1 MTGRQ
6 SLGTRI
12 KEYLGNPGCRP
23 DVNHKAPICT
33 GRELLKAEGDD
44 SKHEHDEEVRTVG
57 AESTEGSTESD
68 KNSFD
73 NVEVGLSHGKI
84 WTMLNY
90 TGLKKASSDKIL
102 DRLVDFAGS
111 QVVFFLMWIILI
123 VWIVIGIIYKAP
135 DNWQIVIQDGQS
147 IQSYFWDTLLMRQQ
161 LNSSHEH
168 VWICANIRSR
178 LKTIRRLCTM
188 EQPKEKASPNATV
201 KVSSSS
207 GQLPIESWYDR
218 VCSKAC
224 DFIGSLPVMIIFWL
238 GIFTW
243 IGCGAVPTTTGN
255 KPPFSKSNPQKAK
268 FSDEWQLYVNTS
280 TAVII
285 LICCVFLQN
294 IRARHERFIAKF
306 VLALSRMDVSIEKHL
321 RTYFRD
327 FETENPNICIPTHHR
342 NRLSKWIDWYADII
356 GTGIGVCI
364 ALGVIAVWIAI
375 GDPMSWNGNWWLII
389 GTYTGL
395 VGFLDGFVLRQVY
408 FKIVHHEENNYEKVA
423 EEDYD
428 LFQTLG
434 IELREECV
442 VHSDS
447 FASLNSITYRISSK
461 INSIC
466 SSDWSVVASVV
477 IILSLIIIASGLRW
491 SETAQLIC
499 NTPTMIIEAFFLIVL
514 LQAHGWA
521 DKKRRMQ
528 VAALHARRVALLTY
542 VEESYPLSC

>member
-1 MTGRQ
+1 MKEQG

-12 KEYLGNPGCRP
+12 KRFLGNPGCRP
-23 DVNHKAPICT
+23 DVNHRAPICS
-33 GRELLKAEGDD
+33 GGEFSDSAPDD
-44 SKHEHDEEVRTVG
+44 AKDEHDEEVRTVS
-57 AESTEGSTESD
+57 AESNDS
-68 KNSFD
+68 SFD
-73 NVEVGLSHGKI
+73 NVEVGLSNGKI

-90 TGLKKASSDKIL
+90 TGLKKASSDHIL
-102 DRLVDFAGS
+102 DRLVEFAGW
-111 QVVFFLMWIILI
+111 QIVFFLMWIILI
-123 VWIVIGIIYKAP
+123 IWIIVGIIYKAP

-178 LKTIRRLCTM
+178 LRTIREFCTM
-188 EQPKEKASPNATV
+188 EKPKESGTAKTKLRLTGV
-201 KVSSSS
+201 S
-207 GQLPIESWYDR
+207 GQLPVESWYDR
-218 VCSKAC
+218 VCSKVC
-224 DFIGSLPVMIIFWL
+224 ELIGSLPVMIFFWL

-243 IGCGAVPTTTGN
+243 IGCGALPTCTGN
-255 KPPFSKSNPQKAK
+255 SPPYSASNPKTAK

-306 VLALSRMDVSIEKHL
+306 ILTISAMDQRIEKHL
-321 RTYFRD
+321 RTYFHD
-327 FETENPNICIPTHHR
+327 FETENPNICIPTHKR
-342 NRLSKWIDWYADII
+342 NTLTKWIDWYADVI

-364 ALGVIAVWIAI
+364 AIGVIAVWIAI
-375 GDPMSWNGNWWLII
+375 GKPMSWNGNWWLII

-408 FKIVHHEENNYEKVA
+408 FKIVHHEEDNYEKVA
-423 EEDYD
+423 EEDYA

-434 IELREECV
+434 LELSDDCIA
-442 VHSDS
+442 HCDS
-447 FASLNSITYRISSK
+447 FAPLKSLSYRISSK

-466 SSDWSVVASVV
+466 SSDWSVLASVV
-477 IILSLIIIASGLRW
+477 MIIALIVIASGLRW
-491 SETAQLIC
+491 SETGQLIC

-521 DKKRRMQ
+521 DKKRRLQ
-528 VAALHARRVALLTY
+528 VTALHARRVALLSY
-542 VEESYPLSC
+542 VEDVYRLAH